1 MSRQAHILLVDD
13 EVSIQRTMV
22 PLLQSR
28 GYEVTVAGTAREALA
43 SVEGERPD
51 LIVLDLGLPDM
62 DGLEV
67 CRRVRA
73 RWDTPIVVL
82 SARGA
87 EKDKVAALDEGAD
100 DYVTKPFGPD
110 ELLARVRAAI
120 RRASGGDLYDSGQ
133 MQRGDL
139 TIDFDRR
146 RVLRGEAEIKLT
158 PKELELLTLMARHA
172 GQVLTHRVILK
183 TIWGPHA
190 VDQPEHLRVLM
201 GQLRKKIEPDPA
213 RPRYLLT
220 EPWVGYRFAGDEG

>member
-1 MSRQAHILLVDD
+1 MSRQLHILLVDD
-13 EVSIQRTMV
+13 EVSIQRTTA
-22 PLLQSR
+22 PLLRSR
-28 GYEVTVAGTAREALA
+28 GYEVTVAGTAREALS

-87 EKDKVAALDEGAD
+87 EKDKVVALDEGAD

-110 ELLARVRAAI
+110 ELLARVRAAL
-120 RRASGGDLYDSGQ
+120 RRSGGGEAGDTGQ
-133 MQRGDL
+133 LRRGDL

-146 RVLRGEAEIKLT
+146 RVLRAEIEIKLT
-158 PKELELLTLMARHA
+158 PKEFELLTLMARRA
-172 GQVLTHRVILK
+172 GQVLTHRAILK
-183 TIWGPHA
+183 AIWGPHA
-190 VDQPEHLRVLM
+190 ADHPEHLRVLM

-220 EPWVGYRFAGDEG
+220 EPWVGYRFVGDEG